1 MKVSCVSLEEMM
13 AMSPEEKWDFMC
25 KEIKDD
31 GETADAA
38 ILLGGNPHNAMERAE
53 AAAALYRAGRVQYIV
68 ASGGV
73 EWEYEGEQISE
84 ADLMKRVLLAG
95 GVPEEAILL
104 DQLARTTKENM
115 LCSTIVLE
123 RTLKIAKI
131 SSVVIVTSQ
140 AHMKR
145 SLALAKALLPR
156 KFRIS
161 GYPAYPK
168 QTKEAWLAVE
178 KNREALDTGIR
189 LIKGLVDGRV
199 VEDMEIGA
207 ATAEKAG
214 F

>member
-1 MKVSCVSLEEMM
+1 M
-13 AMSPEEKWDFMC
+13 AWSPEEKWEFMC
-25 KEIKDD
+25 GDIKDD
-31 GETADAA
+31 GAAGDAA

-53 AAAALYRAGRVQYIV
+53 AAAALYRAGRVNYIV

-73 EWEYEGEQISE
+73 EWEYGGELLSE

-123 RTLKIAKI
+123 RTLKIARI
-131 SSVVIVTSQ
+131 DSVVIVTSQ

-145 SLALAKALLPR
+145 SLALARALLPR
-156 KFRIS
+156 KFQIS

-168 QTKEAWLAVE
+168 QTREEWLSVE
-178 KNREALDTGIR
+178 KNRSALDNGIR

-199 VEDMEIGA
+199 VEDMDIGKENHKE
-207 ATAEKAG
+207 TG